1 MIGRK
6 REITVFQNKRSYK
19 RSSYFIKKE
28 FQFKFILRFCLL
40 VLIGAVISTGLVF
53 LFSQGT
59 LTSSFQHSRLII
71 KNTGVAI
78 LPSVVYTN
86 LITLALIT
94 LATIIVTL
102 FVSHKVAGPMF
113 RFEKELKAIGEGN
126 LTNKIMLRKKD
137 QIKDMADCLN
147 NMVASLREKILDI
160 QTEVE
165 HIRNSASRQS
175 APEDLVEELQQL
187 HHKIQ
192 RSFRI

>member
-1 MIGRK
+1 MKGRK
-6 REITVFQNKRSYK
+6 KEMTVFQNKRSYK
-19 RSSYFIKKE
+19 RSSYCIKKE

-40 VLIGAVISTGLVF
+40 VLIGAIISTGLLF

-59 LTSSFQHSRLII
+59 LTSSFQQSRLII
-71 KNTGVAI
+71 KNTALAI

-126 LTNKIMLRKKD
+126 LTKKIMLRKKD

-147 NMVASLREKILDI
+147 NMVASLHEKILDI
-160 QTEVE
+160 QTAVE
-165 HIRNSASRQS
+165 HIRNSASGQS
-175 APEDLVEELQQL
+175 APEGLVEELQQL

-192 RSFRI
+192 HSFRI

>member
-6 REITVFQNKRSYK
+6 KEITVCQNKRSYK
-19 RSSYFIKKE
+19 RSRYFIKKE

-40 VLIGAVISTGLVF
+40 VLMGAIISTGLLF

-59 LTSSFQHSRLII
+59 LTSSFHQSRLVI
-71 KNTGVAI
+71 KNTGLAI

-113 RFEKELKAIGEGN
+113 RFEKELKVIGEGD
-126 LTNKIMLRKKD
+126 LTKKIMLRKKD

-147 NMVASLREKILDI
+147 NMVASLHGKILDI

-175 APEDLVEELQQL
+175 APEGLVEELQQL

>member
-1 MIGRK
+1 M
-6 REITVFQNKRSYK
+6 FQNKRSYK

-78 LPSVVYTN
+78 LPSVIYTN

-165 HIRNSASRQS
+165 HIRNSASQQS

-192 RSFRI
+192 RSFNI